1 MLMFCNQ
8 VANCRRKVTGKSRFV
23 FAIYKDIYTSIVQ
36 QEASGRSVTEYMM
49 DGVSFKDYASSTER
63 FFQISSTSDSPSKY
77 GNCSLRRNVSP
88 SGTIIIL
95 SESGYSQT
103 S

>member
-49 DGVSFKDYASSTER
+49 DGVSAKSELQADEFM
-63 FFQISSTSDSPSKY
+63 
-77 GNCSLRRNVSP
+77 SLFCR
-88 SGTIIIL
+88 IIDWETFPDFIHL
-95 SESGYSQT
+95 
-103 S
+103 